1 MPSSL
6 SFCRTLTCFLLD
18 SVILI
23 TASDAEGMKCRRRKS
38 KKWSWLKMGAQKTHT
53 HTITLEVFPF
63 KEKAVAFWQSQEF
76 WLAPSAVCQKNPDQS
91 SFVQSWFGS
100 QPSSQGSGFNLKCN
114 VSERVGPGRRAPYCS
129 VFHCSS
135 GSVPLLFWEHPPQPP
150 LSVLE
155 PFWISEVMSV
165 WGGRMLTTC
174 RDCC

>member
-1 MPSSL
+1 MQKE
-6 SFCRTLTCFLLD
+6 R
-18 SVILI
+18 SVG
-23 TASDAEGMKCRRRKS
+23 EGSHRNEVDWKWEFRR
-38 KKWSWLKMGAQKTHT
+38 HT

-114 VSERVGPGRRAPYCS
+114 VSERVGPGRRAPCCS

-135 GSVPLLFWEHPPQPP
+135 GSVPLLFLEHPPLPP

-155 PFWISEVMSV
+155 PFCISKVLSV

-174 RDCC
+174 GDCC